1 MCVEVLRL
9 VYSPRVKIVP
19 GNCGCGNP
27 EPGTSCDD
35 GDSNTM
41 NDEVQE
47 NCSCAGTLTT
57 SVADSDGASHFFT
70 VQPNPST
77 GLFQLNNPMQVP
89 AQIEVRDAL
98 GRLVI
103 AGRTANSRVSMDGLN
118 DVATGVYHLIV
129 ESEGRRELIKIMV
142 LC

>member
-1 MCVEVLRL
+1 
-9 VYSPRVKIVP
+9 
-19 GNCGCGNP
+19 
-27 EPGTSCDD
+27 
-35 GDSNTM
+35 M